1 MLLKGKPLQPL
12 NIYHDFS
19 FPGQAPMPFIHLAQR
34 VLSICANSASCER
47 LFSVFGATLT
57 KTRNRLATATL
68 TALGELKMRVRD
80 DHLQRGTKARLKRRF
95 AAPAPAPEPEPAD
108 NVQPEA
114 GPSVIHVAIVDDG
127 SDTPDTTSV
136 FRTADP
142 SPGEFRAI
150 AERHARAV
158 EEDDHDCEPVCRS
171 ATVGCPLKLTEL
183 FDFTRTH
190 WTTMYEKGALRNFDE
205 ELELY
210 ELLDLDADGEDDTDV
225 RVDGF
230 TEDLLLG

>member
-12 NIYHDFS
+12 DIYHDFS
-19 FPGQAPMPFIHLAQR
+19 FPGQPPMPFIHLAQR

-57 KTRNRLATATL
+57 KARNRLATATL

-80 DHLQRGTKARLKRRF
+80 EHLRRGTKERLKRRF
-95 AAPAPAPEPEPAD
+95 AAPAPAPAPAD
-108 NVQPEA
+108 DVHA
-114 GPSVIHVAIVDDG
+114 GPSVTHPAIVDDVF
-127 SDTPDTTSV
+127 DPMPDTMSV
-136 FRTADP
+136 IRAADP
-142 SPGEFRAI
+142 SPNEFRTI

-158 EEDDHDCEPVCRS
+158 QEDDHDCEPVRQS
-171 ATVGCPLKLTEL
+171 AIPGCPIKLTDL

-190 WTTMYEKGALRNFDE
+190 WTTLFEKGALRNFDE

-210 ELLDLDADGEDDTDV
+210 ELLDLDAEDEDDIDV